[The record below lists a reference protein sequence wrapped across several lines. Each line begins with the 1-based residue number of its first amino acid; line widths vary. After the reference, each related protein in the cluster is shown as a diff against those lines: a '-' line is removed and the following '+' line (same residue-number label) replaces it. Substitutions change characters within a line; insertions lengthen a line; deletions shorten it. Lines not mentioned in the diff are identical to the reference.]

1 MANTTSRPL
10 LTRRRFLAGAGSAMT
25 TGALATGTLA
35 PSIVEAAPR
44 LPGNPFTLGVASGEP
59 APDGFVIWTR
69 LAPDL
74 AQAGGMPPVAMAV
87 DWELALDARMRRVVR
102 RGRVIAR
109 PESAHAVHVEL
120 GGLAPRRPYWYRF
133 RAGGIQSPIGR
144 AVTTPAAG
152 AAVDLYRIAVASCQH
167 YEYGYYS
174 AYRHMVADKP
184 DLILHVGDYIYEN
197 GTNNRS
203 TRTVRRHPPHEAKT
217 LAQYRER
224 YALYKSDPD
233 LQAAHAW
240 CPWVVTW
247 DDHEVDNDYANDQS
261 ERRAPP
267 AEFLRRRAAA
277 YQAYYE
283 HMPLRRLS
291 RPRGDHMQIYRRLDI
306 GRLLSINV
314 LDNRQYRS
322 DQVCGGKRGGSVM
335 IPECEALSNP
345 DHTILGKTQEAWLQ
359 RGLKRSAARWNVL
372 AQQQLMAQFIVHDDE
387 NRALRSN
394 EGWDGYPGSR
404 QRILKFIEQNRV
416 QNTVALG
423 GDIHS
428 YWVTDLKPDF
438 GKRDAP
444 AVATEF
450 VGTSISSPGIPFGAL
465 MTHMPSNPHIRYFES
480 RRRGYLLCAV
490 TEDHW
495 LADLRTVKA
504 VRDRHSGID
513 TLRSFYVDSG
523 RPGAWQR

>member
-1 MANTTSRPL
+1 
-10 LTRRRFLAGAGSAMT
+10 
-25 TGALATGTLA
+25 
-35 PSIVEAAPR
+35 
-44 LPGNPFTLGVASGEP
+44 
-59 APDGFVIWTR
+59 
-69 LAPDL
+69 
-74 AQAGGMPPVAMAV
+74 
-87 DWELALDARMRRVVR
+87 
-102 RGRVIAR
+102 
-109 PESAHAVHVEL
+109 
-120 GGLAPRRPYWYRF
+120 
-133 RAGGIQSPIGR
+133 
-144 AVTTPAAG
+144 
-152 AAVDLYRIAVASCQH
+152 
-167 YEYGYYS
+167 
-174 AYRHMVADKP
+174 
-184 DLILHVGDYIYEN
+184 
-197 GTNNRS
+197 
-203 TRTVRRHPPHEAKT
+203 
-217 LAQYRER
+217 
-224 YALYKSDPD
+224 
-233 LQAAHAW
+233 
-240 CPWVVTW
+240 
-247 DDHEVDNDYANDQS
+247 
-261 ERRAPP
+261 
-267 AEFLRRRAAA
+267 
-277 YQAYYE
+277 
-283 HMPLRRLS
+283 
-291 RPRGDHMQIYRRLDI
+291 
-306 GRLLSINV
+306 
-314 LDNRQYRS
+314 
-322 DQVCGGKRGGSVM
+322 
-335 IPECEALSNP
+335 LSNP